1 LLGLLRERFHPR
13 VAVVLGCAMLAL
25 AAMSGLLAWL
35 GTLPPRDQ
43 LLHLTGQVQELKLTN
58 AATGAFTIT
67 LLSAGA
73 LYTFEFDHAHRLVG
87 LPAWTEKLRDS
98 RGEIIVTLDYFEVGR
113 SKKVVDVLFG
123 DERVLS
129 YEEVAGLA
137 AAKAIKDRNS
147 AIGFGIMG
155 AVLISFGGLARLA
168 RGNSSQRAIP
178 DSGALLWLVFYGL
191 LLVVM
196 LTEPAIL
203 HRAFGAEAFHL
214 PIEYALP
221 VVLALLLL
229 PLWPGCMGLT
239 SLVAQAMRKGRG
251 GKIGMILE
259 IRSALASGN
268 PAQRQMA
275 IKTLWFF
282 AYFGLLAGAWI
293 AYAAMLGI

>member
-1 LLGLLRERFHPR
+1 MLGLLRERFHPR

-43 LLHLTGQVQELKLTN
+43 LLHLTGQVQELKLRN
-58 AATGAFTIT
+58 PATGAFTIT

-87 LPAWTEKLRDS
+87 LAARTEKPRDN
-98 RGEIIVTLDYFEVGR
+98 RGEIIVTLGYFEFGR

-123 DERVLS
+123 KERVLR

-137 AAKAIKDRNS
+137 AEKASKDRNS
-147 AIGFGIMG
+147 AIGFGLMG
-155 AVLISFGGLARLA
+155 AALISFGGLAQLA

-259 IRSALASGN
+259 IRSALASDN

>member
-1 LLGLLRERFHPR
+1 
-13 VAVVLGCAMLAL
+13 MLAL

-73 LYTFEFDHAHRLVG
+73 LYTFEFDYAHRLVG

-113 SKKVVDVLFG
+113 SKKVVDVRFG
-123 DERVLS
+123 DKRVLS

-137 AAKAIKDRNS
+137 AEKAIKDRNS

-155 AVLISFGGLARLA
+155 AVLISFGRLARLA
-168 RGNSSQRAIP
+168 GGNSSQRGIP